1 MDVPYHH
8 HVKCFVDS
16 LADLDAVGESVQGG
30 YSLIMYSLLHLPFK
44 TILLCWEQDWMS
56 ARLLALAIS
65 TVKCGRSSW
74 RLFQRLLLGVY

>member
-16 LADLDAVGESVQGG
+16 LADLDAVGEPIQGG

-44 TILLCWEQDWMS
+44 IILLCWEQGWMS
-56 ARLLALAIS
+56 AR
-65 TVKCGRSSW
+65 
-74 RLFQRLLLGVY
+74 